1 MQNDL
6 IDLIKQKV
14 LDADPRAIKQINFAA
29 KLDGSGKSRIN
40 FILEYAKETVLYF
53 SQGTGKVLRMQ
64 FIKRFNFYRVKWNST
79 TV

>member
-29 KLDGSGKSRIN
+29 KLDGSGKSRIKKKLFCTFHKELEKFCECN
-40 FILEYAKETVLYF
+40 SLSDLIFIV
-53 SQGTGKVLRMQ
+53 
-64 FIKRFNFYRVKWNST
+64 
-79 TV
+79 